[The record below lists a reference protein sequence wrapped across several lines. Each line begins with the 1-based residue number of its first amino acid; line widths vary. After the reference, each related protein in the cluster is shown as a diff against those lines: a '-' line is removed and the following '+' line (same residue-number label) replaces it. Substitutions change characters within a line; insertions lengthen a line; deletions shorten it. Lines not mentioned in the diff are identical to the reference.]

1 MTCAYGPTEGQLIAC
16 GGLDNICTIYNLRS
30 KDIPIRPTRE
40 LSSHTGYV
48 SCCRFLDTKSI
59 ITASGD
65 MTCIQWDIEKGAKVA
80 DFTGHNGD
88 VMWYC
93 LIASFF
99 L

>member
-30 KDIPIRPTRE
+30 KDAPIRPTRE

-48 SCCRFLDTKSI
+48 SCCRFLDNKSI

-65 MTCIQWDIEKGAKVA
+65 MTCIHWDIEKGAKVS

-88 VMWYC
+88 VMWY
-93 LIASFF
+93 LLFF
-99 L
+99 